1 MLMAHVSY
9 LFLLLWDFACLIYP
23 RIGSSPPWDVPPNHL
38 LLRAGG
44 CLWLVPQIASALL
57 GSILVRCLHAPVCS
71 EVHKWLPESPWS
83 NFLHVLLQP
92 ALASTLHT
100 STRIKHK
107 LVLCVSMTG
116 SCGYGSFRNIYCN
129 RNNLGCMGHCISM
142 AERFQISEH
151 VIPGLVEAIPSL
163 GGRLITNHL
172 AIIDDCYCQRS
183 SCYHCSSC
191 VWHFSHMCG
200 AAIF

>member
-71 EVHKWLPESPWS
+71 EVHKWLPESPRS

-129 RNNLGCMGHCISM
+129 RNNYEGTCYVNGAAL
-142 AERFQISEH
+142 RFQRKSILYMRLGPEAITFTDDTLFG
-151 VIPGLVEAIPSL
+151 VKFPQLVENSCTSSLATIP
-163 GGRLITNHL
+163 ITIVVVMH
-172 AIIDDCYCQRS
+172 IS
-183 SCYHCSSC
+183 
-191 VWHFSHMCG
+191 VV
-200 AAIF
+200 